1 MKKSITSN
9 PKLKYFTFSSQKKF
23 NFKKALICKCA
34 QQAFWSA
41 DKRNGREAVENRT
54 A

>member
-1 MKKSITSN
+1 MEKQSASN

-34 QQAFWSA
+34 HARTDAGVLERRQA
-41 DKRNGREAVENRT
+41 ERT
-54 A
+54 